1 MCVLRSSS
9 RGNYSLGRLFEIQLP
24 ASILIFMPRG
34 IFVSHFFHSFML
46 VLSRSSSRSYILLL
60 SLSLYFS
67 LPLLVVV
74 IWVFCVVVSPHT
86 AAYIIMRTEA
96 VSVYLWQVLVMA
108 WQMLSNVPPLAPLP
122 SPLSGSTSSACSGC
136 YF

>member
-1 MCVLRSSS
+1 
-9 RGNYSLGRLFEIQLP
+9 
-24 ASILIFMPRG
+24 
-34 IFVSHFFHSFML
+34 ML
-46 VLSRSSSRSYILLL
+46 VLSRSSSRSHILLL
-60 SLSLYFS
+60 YLSSALF

-108 WQMLSNVPPLAPLP
+108 WQMLSNMPPPAPLPSPPLAPLP
-122 SPLSGSTSSACSGC
+122 SACSGC

>member
-1 MCVLRSSS
+1 MFHIFFFFPSCSCSLVLVLVLIVF
-9 RGNYSLGRLFEIQLP
+9 YSLSPFL
-24 ASILIFMPRG
+24 
-34 IFVSHFFHSFML
+34 
-46 VLSRSSSRSYILLL
+46 
-60 SLSLYFS
+60 S
-67 LPLLVVV
+67 LPLPVVV

-108 WQMLSNVPPLAPLP
+108 WQMLSNMPPPAPLP
-122 SPLSGSTSSACSGC
+122 SPPLAALPSACSGC